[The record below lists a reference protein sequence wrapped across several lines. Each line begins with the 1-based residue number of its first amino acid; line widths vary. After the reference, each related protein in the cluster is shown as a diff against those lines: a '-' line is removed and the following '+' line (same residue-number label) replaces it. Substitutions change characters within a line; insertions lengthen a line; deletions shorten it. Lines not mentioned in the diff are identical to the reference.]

1 MTVADAVRAGAARL
15 QGVADNP
22 RLEARL
28 LLAHALGCSQND
40 LIREPERAVDP
51 ASFDA
56 LLERRA
62 QYEPIAH
69 IVGRR
74 EFWSLRFEV
83 SPATLIPRPD
93 SETLIEAALEAFTG
107 RVPPRR
113 VLDLGTGT
121 GCLLLAL
128 LHEYPSAFG
137 VGVDLEPTA
146 ASLAQRNATQLGL
159 TNRAGFVVGDWTNAI
174 CARFDLIISNP
185 PYIADADMTK
195 LMPDVALYEPRLA
208 LAAGVDGGD
217 AYRAIIPALSGVL
230 EPGGVAILEIGAGQ
244 ADMVGE
250 IEHGAIEWLCGLI
263 APRSCGN
270 TARNQRFDPS
280 RVKNC
285 LAARRPG
292 G

>member
-1 MTVADAVRAGAARL
+1 
-15 QGVADNP
+15 
-22 RLEARL
+22 L

-40 LIREPERAVDP
+40 LIRAPERLIDSAP
-51 ASFDA
+51 FDV

-62 QYEPIAH
+62 RYEPIAH

-93 SETLIEAALEAFTG
+93 SETLVEAALEAFAG
-107 RVPPRR
+107 RGPPRR

-137 VGVDLEPTA
+137 VGVDLEPEA

-159 TNRAGFVVGDWTNAI
+159 SERAGFAVGDWTNAI
-174 CARFDLIISNP
+174 GGRFDLIVSNP
-185 PYIADADMTK
+185 PYIADAEMAT
-195 LMPDVALYEPRLA
+195 LMPDVARYEPRLA

-217 AYRAIIPALSGVL
+217 AYRAIIPALCAAL

-244 ADMVGE
+244 AEMVSEVALSRGFAVSLRHDLAG
-250 IEHGAIEWLCGLI
+250 IPRAISVLM
-263 APRSCGN
+263 P
-270 TARNQRFDPS
+270 
-280 RVKNC
+280 
-285 LAARRPG
+285 PG
-292 G
+292 